1 MMIITQWTRPGIS
14 GGTAFGYNDKG
25 DRIEYNKILSWC
37 TECFGDKKGR
47 SNHPRDYRWASSMSA
62 WGTIT
67 MEGYFHFCNEDDA
80 MAFKL
85 RWL

>member
-1 MMIITQWTRPGIS
+1 MMIITQWVRPGFS
-14 GGTAFGYNDKG
+14 YKTAFGFNVKG
-25 DRIEYNKILSWC
+25 NLTEYNKMLSWC
-37 TECFGDKKGR
+37 TECFGDKQGR
-47 SNHPRDYRWASSMSA
+47 SNHPSDYRWNSSLSA

-67 MEGYFHFCNEDDA
+67 MGGYFHFGNEDDA